1 MGGAKTVED
10 IFLRQ
15 SLLHTLLT
23 QTFPHV
29 CVKVVGG
36 VGVCKD
42 DRKRN
47 NPPNPHNV
55 TNLTNIKL
63 GRPVSRVY
71 NFSCKTERKA
81 LPYTTR
87 RG

>member
-10 IFLRQ
+10 VFLRQ

-36 VGVCKD
+36 VGGVQRRSK
-42 DRKRN
+42 
-47 NPPNPHNV
+47 
-55 TNLTNIKL
+55 
-63 GRPVSRVY
+63 
-71 NFSCKTERKA
+71 KTQ
-81 LPYTTR
+81 PTQPI
-87 RG
+87 